1 MDGFQ
6 PLAQMLKFRVNENAL
21 WPLLETSVQIIKKF
35 LKINPETGHLDRGPL
50 FLHEFKLTTDS
61 DDEDFDS
68 FDINASLNE
77 SLNSDINSGLNT
89 HILDILSCLEDKKL
103 PKFPLNQDI
112 IKTSRMA
119 QYILRQTKSYDY
131 MVFVFS
137 VRNKAP
143 NTQRDNPVIEY
154 ALIQNYLQ
162 IIQFTSKPEF
172 KPTKMFYQRIRDI
185 ATQTV
190 LLLVYQ
196 NCTFNNICTFL
207 LYELETKKI
216 KHTKTAGQY
225 VAWMLLQYI
234 SGCISK
240 MKDVNEYNS
249 ALKLIEYLCGQD
261 VTTESKLFSETD
273 LVYYFSPLVAY
284 HLIYRKSNPDHVS
297 LSHTILE
304 TQQNKSSNF
313 ELYKSFDPHS
323 RIAKEL
329 PSPNSVPNYIKKLIL
344 EMATLTK
351 DEKSIYTQLPEKC
364 YILAPMANL
373 QRVQQFRSGYLNLVI
388 FGDFH

>member
-131 MVFVFS
+131 MVFVFKKC
-137 VRNKAP
+137 VLVKL
-143 NTQRDNPVIEY
+143 
-154 ALIQNYLQ
+154 AL
-162 IIQFTSKPEF
+162 
-172 KPTKMFYQRIRDI
+172 
-185 ATQTV
+185 
-190 LLLVYQ
+190 
-196 NCTFNNICTFL
+196 
-207 LYELETKKI
+207 
-216 KHTKTAGQY
+216 
-225 VAWMLLQYI
+225 
-234 SGCISK
+234 
-240 MKDVNEYNS
+240 
-249 ALKLIEYLCGQD
+249 
-261 VTTESKLFSETD
+261 
-273 LVYYFSPLVAY
+273 
-284 HLIYRKSNPDHVS
+284 
-297 LSHTILE
+297 
-304 TQQNKSSNF
+304 F
-313 ELYKSFDPHS
+313 E
-323 RIAKEL
+323 
-329 PSPNSVPNYIKKLIL
+329 
-344 EMATLTK
+344 
-351 DEKSIYTQLPEKC
+351 
-364 YILAPMANL
+364 
-373 QRVQQFRSGYLNLVI
+373 
-388 FGDFH
+388 